1 MGIRMGNGNGNE
13 NEQACPCACG
23 DGGWG
28 TFARAALP
36 SLDVR
41 RALGLHHHHRRCQSA
56 ISLSVGPLSPH
67 FVVSLVRFVSP
78 LSG

>member
-1 MGIRMGNGNGNE
+1 MSKPARVRAGMADGAHSHE
-13 NEQACPCACG
+13 PPSPLWMCAELWACIIIIA
-23 DGGWG
+23 
-28 TFARAALP
+28 P
-36 SLDVR
+36 S
-41 RALGLHHHHRRCQSA
+41 QSA

>member
-1 MGIRMGNGNGNE
+1 MSKPAHVRAGMGHIRTSRPTLSG
-13 NEQACPCACG
+13 CAQS
-23 DGGWG
+23 
-28 TFARAALP
+28 F
-36 SLDVR
+36 
-41 RALGLHHHHRRCQSA
+41 GLASSSSTLLSA

>member
-1 MGIRMGNGNGNE
+1 MSKPARVRAGMADGAHSHEPPPLSGV
-13 NEQACPCACG
+13 CAE
-23 DGGWG
+23 
-28 TFARAALP
+28 
-36 SLDVR
+36 
-41 RALGLHHHHRRCQSA
+41 LGLASSSSTLLSA

>member
-1 MGIRMGNGNGNE
+1 MSKPARVR
-13 NEQACPCACG
+13 AG
-23 DGGWG
+23 DGGG
-28 TFARAALP
+28 TFARAALH
-36 SLDVR
+36 SLGC
-41 RALGLHHHHRRCQSA
+41 AQSLGLASSSSTLLSA

>member
-1 MGIRMGNGNGNE
+1 MSKPARMRAGMAGAHSHEPPPLG
-13 NEQACPCACG
+13 CAQS
-23 DGGWG
+23 
-28 TFARAALP
+28 F
-36 SLDVR
+36 
-41 RALGLHHHHRRCQSA
+41 GLASSSSTLLSA

>member
-1 MGIRMGNGNGNE
+1 MSKPARVRAGM
-13 NEQACPCACG
+13 A
-23 DGGWG
+23 DG
-28 TFARAALP
+28 AHSHEPSLP
-36 SLDVR
+36 SLGC
-41 RALGLHHHHRRCQSA
+41 AQSFGLASSSSTLLSA

>member
-1 MGIRMGNGNGNE
+1 MSKPARVRAGM
-13 NEQACPCACG
+13 A
-23 DGGWG
+23 DG
-28 TFARAALP
+28 AHSHEPPLP

-41 RALGLHHHHRRCQSA
+41 RALGLHHQHRRCQSA